1 MGLFDGVH
9 LGHRAVIEKAKSLGD
24 AAVFTFDTQ
33 TVTTKG
39 SGFRYI
45 LSREEKLSRIKALGA
60 EKVFSYDFGELKTLS
75 AEDTVRDILCKKLG
89 ARYVVCGEDF
99 RFGRG
104 AEGNAQTLSELCRS
118 FGAEAVTVPK
128 VSAEDGR
135 KISSADIRRL
145 ISSGN
150 MTEANAL
157 LGYDYFFDLPVEKG
171 KMLGRTLGFPTIN
184 QSFEQGR
191 VLPRFGVYASYVTLG
206 DKLYKSITNIGTK
219 PTVSQS
225 CSVSAET
232 YIIGFS
238 GSLYGENV
246 TVSLR
251 GFIRPE
257 KKFDSVSSLK
267 AQIKEDIG
275 RECFI

>member
-1 MGLFDGVH
+1 M
-9 LGHRAVIEKAKSLGD
+9 
-24 AAVFTFDTQ
+24 
-33 TVTTKG
+33 TTKG

-45 LSREEKLSRIKALGA
+45 LSRDEKLSRIKALGV

-75 AEDTVRDILCKKLG
+75 PEEFVRDILCKRFG
-89 ARYVVCGEDF
+89 AEYVVCGEDF

-104 AEGNAQTLSELCRS
+104 AQGNADTLSELCGS
-118 FGAEAVTVPK
+118 FGAQAVIVPK

-145 ISSGN
+145 ISEGKIP
-150 MTEANAL
+150 EANAL
-157 LGYDYFFDLPVEKG
+157 LGYDYFFTLPVEKG
-171 KMLGRTLGFPTIN
+171 NMLGRTLGFPTIN
-184 QSFEQGR
+184 QSFPEGR

-206 DKLYKSITNIGTK
+206 DKRYKSITNIGTK

-225 CSVSAET
+225 GEITAET
-232 YIIGFS
+232 YITDFS
-238 GSLYGENV
+238 GDLYGENI
-246 TVSLR
+246 TVSLHR
-251 GFIRPE
+251 FIRPE

-275 RECFI
+275 RECLN